1 MGMGGDDMRL
11 QLNGA
16 MILQDG
22 QMQRADIGVEAGVFA
37 QTGGKAV
44 DLRGYHILPGMI
56 DMHGDGFERHIAP
69 RRGAMRDM
77 SVGVLS
83 TEAELAANG
92 FTTAVLAQFYSWEGG
107 MRGPEAAERFCTAL
121 AATRGACDTDLRLQL
136 RFEMNLLDHYAAFE
150 AFADA
155 VGCDYVVFNDHL
167 PHDKLAAGKRPP
179 RLVGTALK
187 SGRNPEVHLQMMQEL
202 HARRAEVPAAV
213 EALAARL
220 GAKGYRLGSHDERT
234 AEGRAR
240 WRKMG
245 VRIAEFPETFEAAEA
260 ARAGGDGIILGA
272 PNVMRGGSHSGNISA
287 LELIR
292 AGLCDALAS
301 DYHYPAARVAA
312 LQLAEEIGIARAWDL
327 VSAGPARLLGLTDR
341 GAIAEGLRAD
351 FVVLDPRS
359 GRLGATFAGGRATYM
374 SGEVAARF
382 IA

>member
-1 MGMGGDDMRL
+1 MRL
-11 QLNGA
+11 HLTGA
-16 MILQDG
+16 EILQDG
-22 QMQRADIGVEAGVFA
+22 VLAQGRIGVDAGKFTDA
-37 QTGGKAV
+37 SGGKTV
-44 DLRGYHILPGMI
+44 DLRGFRMLPGMI

-77 SVGVLS
+77 RVGVLS

-107 MRGPEAAERFCTAL
+107 MRGPEAADRFCTAL
-121 AATRGACDTDLRLQL
+121 AATRGTCDTDLRLQL
-136 RFEMNLLDHYAAFE
+136 RFEVNLLDHYAAFE
-150 AFADA
+150 TFADQ

-187 SGRNPEVHLQMMQEL
+187 SGRNPEVHLKLMQDL
-202 HARRAEVPAAV
+202 HARRDEVPAAI
-213 EALAARL
+213 AGLAARL

-234 AEGRAR
+234 AEARAA
-240 WRKMG
+240 WRDMG

-260 ARAGGDGIILGA
+260 ARAGDDGIVLGA
-272 PNVMRGGSHSGNISA
+272 PNVMRGGSHSGNVSA
-287 LELIR
+287 VDLIR
-292 AGLCDALAS
+292 DGLCDALAS

-312 LQLAEEIGIARAWDL
+312 LQLAEEIGLAKAWDL

-341 GAIAEGLRAD
+341 GRIAAGLRAD
-351 FVVLDPRS
+351 FVVIDPET
-359 GRLGATFAGGRATYM
+359 GRLGATFAQGRATYM

-382 IA
+382 IS